1 MLTQMGETDYEPD
14 YLDDRRDM
22 PPAYIFLVISET
34 LYDIIPITDDGQGP
48 LEPYCLCELVAADT
62 REQARWDVYQTYTQ
76 YNANDVRDMPKFRTA
91 KIRAN
96 RDGLPR
102 GIVSDIIDMSREVPI
117 EIWNRYV

>member
-14 YLDDRRDM
+14 HLDDRRDT

-34 LYDIIPITDDGQGP
+34 LYSIVSITDDCQGP
-48 LEPYCLCELVAADT
+48 LVPYCLCELVAADT
-62 REQARWDVYQTYTQ
+62 REQARWDVYRTYVWFNPNSLR
-76 YNANDVRDMPKFRTA
+76 YMPKFRTA

-102 GIVSDIIDMSREVPI
+102 GIVSDIVDMNHEVPA